1 MTHDTKPAAG
11 RAGAQAPLLVAS
23 FGELAPRIDV
33 LICDVWGVVHNGA
46 RAHVQAC
53 AALERFRAGGGKVV
67 LVSNAPRPADSV
79 VRQMVGY
86 GVPETVFDGIVTSG
100 DLTRQLISERPGQ
113 RVLHLGP
120 ERDISLFAAFGT
132 TFADADG
139 ADYCVCTGL
148 LDDETETA
156 ADYAPRLARIA
167 GRGLEMICANP
178 DLVVERGDRLL
189 PCAGALAQVYEGLGG
204 RVIYAGKPH
213 LPVYARALQIA
224 AELTGRAL
232 DMRRVMA
239 VGDALRTDIA
249 GARAAAV
256 PGILLLDGIH
266 WADAGGADWRSR
278 YEAWLAPQQHQPD
291 FVMERLTWP

>member
-11 RAGAQAPLLVAS
+11 RAGARAPLLVAS

-132 TFADADG
+132 TFADADS

-213 LPVYARALQIA
+213 LPVYARALQ
-224 AELTGRAL
+224 
-232 DMRRVMA
+232 MRRSS
-239 VGDALRTDIA
+239 
-249 GARAAAV
+249 RAARWTCAASWPSATRSGPTSPARGRRRCPASCCWTAFTGPMRAEPIGAAATR
-256 PGILLLDGIH
+256 PG
-266 WADAGGADWRSR
+266 WRRSSISR
-278 YEAWLAPQQHQPD
+278 IS
-291 FVMERLTWP
+291 